1 MTFNGA
7 LAMAESYYAATALP
21 SARKPSLSENIE
33 ADLVVIGGGCT
44 GLSAALHA
52 AKRGYRVVLLE
63 GGRIGWG
70 ASGRNGGQ
78 IIPGLRQGPRQLA
91 KRYGR
96 DDAKRLFSLSV
107 SARDLVAELI
117 EKHAIPCDLALTGHL
132 HAEVSADLGAL
143 KAEADFAAEAM
154 DYPHLAVLGKEQL
167 AEELT
172 SGHYSGALLDRQG
185 GHFHPLNYALGLAK
199 AAQEWG
205 AVLHEDCPVIDLSY
219 EDKVIARTARG
230 TVTARYGVL
239 ACDALLG
246 KLNPALAGRIMPI
259 ASHIVTTRPL
269 LPDEI
274 PIRRNRAVSD
284 SYFSVNYYR
293 MTADN
298 RLLFGGGER
307 YFPRKAK
314 QIVPIVRKPLEK
326 LFPQLKGV
334 AIEHGWGGM
343 VSVTTSRLPDF
354 GRMGPLFYAHGYSGQ
369 GAILSTLAGKLLADA
384 MSGTAEQFDLMSRIA
399 PSPFPGGTALR
410 TPLHVLGMI
419 WYGLRDRLG

>member
-1 MTFNGA
+1 
-7 LAMAESYYAATALP
+7 MAASYYAATALP
-21 SARKPSLSENIE
+21 SPRHPTLSENIE

-52 AKRGYRVVLLE
+52 AERGLRVVLLE
-63 GGRIGWG
+63 GGKIGWG

-91 KRYGR
+91 KRYGLEEAR
-96 DDAKRLFSLSV
+96 RLFELAV

-117 EKHAIPCDLALTGHL
+117 GKHSIDCDLALTGHI
-132 HAEVSADLGAL
+132 HAEISADLDAL
-143 KAEADFAAEAM
+143 KREAEFAAEKM
-154 DYPHLAVLGKEQL
+154 GYPHLAVLNKAQL

-172 SGHYSGALLDRQG
+172 SGHYNGALLDRRG
-185 GHFHPLNYALGLAK
+185 GHFHPLNYTLGLAK
-199 AAQEWG
+199 AAQDAGVEIYQ
-205 AVLHEDCPVIDLSY
+205 ETPVINLIHN
-219 EDKVIARTARG
+219 DKVIAITARG
-230 TVTARYGVL
+230 AVMASHGVL

-246 KLNPALAGRIMPI
+246 RLNPKLAGRIMPI
-259 ASHIVTTRPL
+259 ASHIVTTAPL
-269 LPDEI
+269 PANSLPI
-274 PIRRNRAVSD
+274 LRNRAISD

-307 YFPRKAK
+307 YFPIKTNR
-314 QIVPIVRKPLEK
+314 ISPIVRKPLEK
-326 LFPQLKGV
+326 IFPELKG
-334 AIEHGWGGM
+334 IEIDYAWGGM
-343 VSVTTSRLPDF
+343 VSVTTSRLPDI
-354 GRMGPLFYAHGYSGQ
+354 GRLGPLFYAQGYSGQ

-384 MSGTAEQFDLMSRIA
+384 SAGSMAGFDVMSRIA
-399 PSPFPGGTALR
+399 PPPFPGGTALR

>member
-1 MTFNGA
+1 MTFNSA

-21 SARKPSLSENIE
+21 YPRNPVLCKNIE

-52 AKRGYRVVLLE
+52 ARRGYRVVLLE

-96 DDAKRLFSLSV
+96 DEAKRLFTLSV
-107 SARDLVAELI
+107 SARDLVAGLI

-132 HAEVSADLGAL
+132 HAEVGADLDEL
-143 KAEADFAAEAM
+143 KREAEFAAEAM
-154 DYPHLAVLGKEQL
+154 DYPHLSVLDKAGL

-199 AAQEWG
+199 AAQDWG
-205 AVLHEDCPVIDLSY
+205 VVLYQDSPVTDLIY
-219 EDKVIARTARG
+219 KDKVFARTDRG
-230 TVTARYGVL
+230 SVMAHYGVL

-246 KLNPALAGRIMPI
+246 RLNPHLAGRIMPI
-259 ASHIVTTRPL
+259 ASHIVTTAPL
-269 LPDEI
+269 SADQT
-274 PIRRNRAVSD
+274 PIRCNRAVSD

-307 YFPRKAK
+307 YFPRNAK
-314 QIVPIVRKPLEK
+314 QIEPVVRKPLEK
-326 LFPQLKGV
+326 IFPQLKGV
-334 AIEHGWGGM
+334 PIEHGWGGL

-354 GRMGPLFYAHGYSGQ
+354 GRMGPLFYAQGYSGQ

-384 MSGTAEQFDLMSRIA
+384 MGGTAEQFDLMSKIA

>member
-1 MTFNGA
+1 
-7 LAMAESYYAATALP
+7 MAESYYAATALP
-21 SARKPSLSENIE
+21 SPRNPSLSENIE

-52 AKRGYRVVLLE
+52 AQRGYRVVLLE

-91 KRYGR
+91 KLYGR
-96 DDAKRLFSLSV
+96 EEAKRLFALAV
-107 SARDLVAELI
+107 SARDLVAGLI
-117 EKHAIPCDLALTGHL
+117 EKFAIPCDLALTGHL
-132 HAEVSADLGAL
+132 HAEVSADLDSL
-143 KAEADFAAEAM
+143 KREAEFARDAM
-154 DYPHLAVLGKEQL
+154 DYPHLAVLDKTQL

-172 SGHYSGALLDRQG
+172 SSHYSGALLDRQG

-199 AAQEWG
+199 AAQDLS
-205 AVLHEDCPVIDLSY
+205 VTIYEDSPVIDLIY
-219 EDKVIARTARG
+219 KDKVIAKTARG
-230 TVTARYGVL
+230 SVTARHGVL

-246 KLNPALAGRIMPI
+246 KLNPGLAGRIMPI
-259 ASHIVTTRPL
+259 ASHVVTTAPL
-269 LPDEI
+269 SPEQV
-274 PIRRNRAVSD
+274 PIRHNHAVSD

-307 YFPRKAK
+307 YFPRNTN
-314 QIVPIVRKPLEK
+314 QIEPIVRKPLEK
-326 LFPQLKGV
+326 IFPQLRGIP
-334 AIEHGWGGM
+334 IEHAWGGM
-343 VSVTTSRLPDF
+343 VSVTTSRLPDI
-354 GRMGPLFYAHGYSGQ
+354 GRLGPLFYAQGYSGQ

-384 MSGTAEQFDLMSRIA
+384 LAGTAEQFDLMSKIA

-419 WYGLRDRLG
+419 WYGLRDRL